1 MTKNI
6 KKPELIVDPIVVD
19 PIVVD
24 PIVVDPI
31 VVDPIVVDPIVVD
44 PIVVDPKLAVKKPK
58 EKKSK
63 IKFILSPTGK
73 FGLAYGVDE
82 IVEMNANQA
91 NEIVESGYAE
101 FIK

>member
-1 MTKNI
+1 MAENI
-6 KKPELIVDPIVVD
+6 EKPELAT
-19 PIVVD
+19 
-24 PIVVDPI
+24 
-31 VVDPIVVDPIVVD
+31 
-44 PIVVDPKLAVKKPK
+44 KAPK
-58 EKKSK
+58 EKTKK